1 MFYKLPLIVVGA
13 PYSLEYI
20 KSLGFKTFDRWWD
33 ESYDTVENHQ
43 DRLKKIFDVID
54 YINSK
59 PIEELKTIYE
69 EMHEILDHNYQ
80 HTLNLKKHIIRFH
93 NNF

>member
-1 MFYKLPLIVVGA
+1 MATDETKLYFA
-13 PYSLEYI
+13 E
-20 KSLGFKTFDRWWD
+20 R
-33 ESYDTVENHQ
+33 EEQ
-43 DRLKKIFDVID
+43 AVID